1 MSAFE
6 WDEAKAALNLQ
17 KHGVSFSEAVTV
29 FEDLCALTFF
39 DDEHSHEEERWIT
52 VGHSADMR
60 VLLVITTDRAA
71 GTRIISARKANS
83 HERQFY
89 EQHNRRHE
97 N

>member
-1 MSAFE
+1 VSAFE

-29 FEDLCALTFF
+29 FEDPCALTFF

-60 VLLVITTDRAA
+60 VLLVITTDRTA

>member
-6 WDEAKAALNLQ
+6 WDEAKATLNLQ

-29 FEDLCALTFF
+29 FEDPCALTFF

>member
-29 FEDLCALTFF
+29 FEDPCALTFF

-52 VGHSADMR
+52 VGLSADMR

>member
-1 MSAFE
+1 MPAFE

-29 FEDLCALTFF
+29 FEDPCALTFF